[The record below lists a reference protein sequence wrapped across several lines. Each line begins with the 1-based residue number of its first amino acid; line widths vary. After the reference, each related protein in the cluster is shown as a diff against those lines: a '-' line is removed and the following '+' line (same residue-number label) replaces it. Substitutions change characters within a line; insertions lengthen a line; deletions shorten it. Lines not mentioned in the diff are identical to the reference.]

1 MYRNKKF
8 IKNIMCILGI
18 TTTSLI
24 VMPANATLIST
35 DVVTIVDESGSMSTE
50 HAWLPG
56 LITDLHTAL
65 SAAAG
70 ADPLTARYG
79 LTGYGGNGIHL
90 QADKHLVGGADFGT
104 AAQYV
109 TAAGTLT
116 TSGGFEAGHR
126 AIQDTLSDYAFSA
139 SAAKNLILVTDED
152 SDVVAG
158 INVATAKAALTSAKA
173 LLNAVI
179 NVTFECGDGSSALGM
194 TSTLGYKA
202 DGAGGFSTCL
212 GATAVGGSGSSILD
226 YADLAI
232 DSGGA
237 AWDLNQLRAGGL
249 LATSFTAAFVDIK
262 VQEIV
267 NQQTSVPEPS
277 TLAILGLGLMG
288 LASRKFKK
296 S

>member
-8 IKNIMCILGI
+8 IKKIMCILGI

-35 DVVTIVDESGSMSTE
+35 DVVTIVDESGSMSGE
-50 HAWLPG
+50 HAWLSG
-56 LITDLHTAL
+56 LIVDLNAAL
-65 SAAAG
+65 TVAAG

-79 LTGYGGNGIHL
+79 LTGYGGSSPHL
-90 QADKHLVGGADFGT
+90 AGHQHLVGGAEFGT
-104 AAQYV
+104 PTEYG
-109 TAAGTLT
+109 TATGSLLLNGGT
-116 TSGGFEAGHR
+116 EDGHQ
-126 AIQDTLSDYAFSA
+126 AIDYTLNNYSFSA

-152 SDVVAG
+152 SDSIDTTTRADVAAG
-158 INVATAKAALTSAKA
+158 LASSNA

-179 NVTFECGDGSSALGM
+179 NVTFRCGDGSSALGM
-194 TSTLGYKA
+194 TSSLGYKA

-212 GATAVGGSGSSILD
+212 GATAISGSGSSIAD
-226 YADLAI
+226 YATLAI

-249 LATSFTAAFVDIK
+249 LSDSFTAAFVAIK
-262 VQEIV
+262 VKEIV

-288 LASRKFKK
+288 LASRRFKK